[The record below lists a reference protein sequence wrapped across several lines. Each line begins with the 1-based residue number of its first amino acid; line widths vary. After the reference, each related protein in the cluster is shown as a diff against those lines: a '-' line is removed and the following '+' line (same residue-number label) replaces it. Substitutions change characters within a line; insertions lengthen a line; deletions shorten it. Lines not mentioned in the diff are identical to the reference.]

1 MPDNS
6 LIIASLA
13 LLVPLGYAL
22 IASGGLPEER
32 ARHATLG
39 LLAAMGLTVLG
50 YVGAGFA
57 LQFGGVGLVHEQPG
71 YEELIWEWSAL
82 GPMWGAGWG
91 MAGLTGWGMTGA
103 ASTGGAYALA
113 LANLPWV
120 ITAATIPLVSL
131 RGRIPAWATG
141 LIGLLV
147 GALIYPLAG
156 NWIWGGGWL
165 ANLGAN
171 LGLGHGLLD
180 AGGSGLVH
188 LLGAS
193 VALAG
198 ILGFTSRLPHRRER
212 SAPVPLPPVHLPMLA
227 VLGAG
232 LLLVGS
238 LSWTVA
244 NPLIDW
250 HPSDMNLPLI
260 ALNGILA
267 AAAGGLLPLLY
278 VWFVAGVHDPLMATR
293 GFAAGAVAVAAAAP
307 FIPPW
312 AALAIGAVAGLL
324 VPLVIFLVDHILR
337 WDDPTAALTVHGLAG
352 ALGLLAAGV
361 FADGRFGRGWNGIG
375 AGSYLGVAR
384 QGVTGLLAGISFRPD
399 WPAQI
404 QAQAVGVAALVLFA
418 FFVAWVA
425 TVPLAVLFRLL
436 GQMNRRKARTQEAP
450 AIAGVA
456 VTPAASSPEPRS
468 EPQPDEAPAPA
479 TISEADDPAM
489 PNEAPPPLPA

>member
-1 MPDNS
+1 MPDIS

-13 LLVPLGYAL
+13 FLVPLGYAL

-32 ARHATLG
+32 ARHAALS
-39 LLAAMGLTVLG
+39 LLAAMGLVILG
-50 YVGAGFA
+50 YVGVGFA
-57 LQFGGVGLVHEQPG
+57 LQFGGVGLVHERSG

-82 GPMWGAGWG
+82 GPMWGTGWG
-91 MAGLTGWGMTGA
+91 MAGLAGWGMTGA
-103 ASTGGAYALA
+103 AATAGAYALA

-120 ITAATIPLVSL
+120 VTAAIIPLASL
-131 RGRIPAWATG
+131 RGRIPAWASG

-171 LGLGHGLLD
+171 LGLGHGLVD

-198 ILGFTSRLPHRRER
+198 TLVFTSRLPRRKER
-212 SAPVPLPPVHLPMLA
+212 NAPVPLPPVHLPMLS

-238 LSWTVA
+238 LSWSIAT
-244 NPLIDW
+244 PLIDLRTL
-250 HPSDMNLPLI
+250 NLPLL
-260 ALNGILA
+260 AMNGVLA
-267 AAAGGLLPLLY
+267 ATAGGLLPLLY
-278 VWFVAGVHDPLMATR
+278 TWFVAGVPDPLMATR
-293 GFAAGAVAVAAAAP
+293 GFAAGAVAVAAGAP
-307 FIPPW
+307 FLPPW
-312 AALAIGAVAGLL
+312 AALVIGTVVGL
-324 VPLVIFLVDHILR
+324 VIPLAIFLVDHILR

-352 ALGLLAAGV
+352 ALGLLAVGV
-361 FADGRFGRGWNGIG
+361 FADGRFGQGWHGVG
-375 AGSYLGVAR
+375 VESYLGVSR
-384 QGVTGLLAGISFRPD
+384 QGVTGLLAALPLKPD

-404 QAQAVGVAALVLFA
+404 QAQALGIAALVLFG

-425 TVPLAVLFRLL
+425 TAPLSVLFRLL
-436 GQMNRRKARTQEAP
+436 SQMIRREAQP
-450 AIAGVA
+450 QAPVLITETA
-456 VTPAASSPEPRS
+456 VIPAASLPETEDGPEPT
-468 EPQPDEAPAPA
+468 DVPAD
-479 TISEADDPAM
+479 TSEASDPEM
-489 PNEAPPPLPA
+489 TREALPDTAQQSRL

>member
-6 LIIASLA
+6 LITASLA

-22 IASGGLPEER
+22 IASGGLSEER
-32 ARHATLG
+32 ARHATLS
-39 LLAAMGLTVLG
+39 LLAAMGLAVLG
-50 YVGAGFA
+50 YAAAGFA
-57 LQFGGVGLVHEQPG
+57 LQFGGVGLIHERPG

-91 MAGLTGWGMTGA
+91 MAGLAGWGMTGA
-103 ASTGGAYALA
+103 ASTAGAYALA

-120 ITAATIPLVSL
+120 ITAAAIPLISL
-131 RGRIPAWATG
+131 RSRIPAWATG

-156 NWIWGGGWL
+156 NWIWSGGWL

-171 LGLGHGLLD
+171 LGFGHGLLD
-180 AGGSGLVH
+180 AGGSGQVH
-188 LLGAS
+188 LLGAA
-193 VALAG
+193 VTLAG
-198 ILGFTSRLPHRRER
+198 ILGFTSRLPRRQEQ
-212 SAPVPLPPVHLPMLA
+212 SAPVPLPPVHLPLLA

-238 LSWTVA
+238 LSWTAA
-244 NPLIDW
+244 NPLIDLQ
-250 HPSDMNLPLI
+250 NVNVPLI

-278 VWFVAGVHDPLMATR
+278 TWFVAGVRDPLTATR

-312 AALAIGAVAGLL
+312 AAFVIGAVAGLL
-324 VPLVIFLVDHILR
+324 VPLAVFLVDHILR

-352 ALGLLAAGV
+352 ALGLLAAGI
-361 FADGRFGRGWNGIG
+361 FADGRFGQGWNAIG
-375 AGSYLGVAR
+375 AGSYLGIAR
-384 QGVTGLLAGISFRPD
+384 QGVTGLLAGTSFKPD

-418 FFVAWVA
+418 FFAAWVA

-436 GQMNRRKARTQEAP
+436 GQMSRRRPGTLGP
-450 AIAGVA
+450 SAIVGVA
-456 VTPAASSPEPRS
+456 VASDASFVETRDK
-468 EPQPDEAPAPA
+468 PQPEGLSVPAGA
-479 TISEADDPAM
+479 SEAGSPAD
-489 PNEAPPPLPA
+489 A